1 MAETRTREVTGVDP
15 AQWMALL
22 QQGDG
27 EALEKLLIHYDG
39 MLRYIAGGILDHP
52 QELEDCLAQVRLKL
66 WESRSQYDPARSSP
80 ATWLTALCRN
90 AAVDHLRR
98 LQRQGCG
105 ELPETHPDPAPGP
118 EEQLLQKERIQAL
131 ERALNTLPARDRNLV
146 YRKYYYLQS
155 TARMAAELGLTERA
169 VEGKLYRIR
178 RKLQKQLGGDVL

>member
-22 QQGDG
+22 QQGDE
-27 EALEKLLIHYDG
+27 EALERLLTHYDG
-39 MLRYIAGGILDHP
+39 MLRYIAGGILEAP
-52 QELEDCLAQVRLKL
+52 QDREDCLAQVRLKL
-66 WESRSQYDPARSSP
+66 WESRGQYDPERSSP

-90 AAVDHLRR
+90 TAFDRLRQR
-98 LQRQGCG
+98 RRQGTE
-105 ELPETHPDPAPGP
+105 ELQEAHSDPSPGP
-118 EEQLLQKERIQAL
+118 EEQLLQKERVQAL
-131 ERALNTLPARDRNLV
+131 KRALNVLSARDRNLA

-178 RKLQKQLGGDVL
+178 RKLQKQLGGEYA

>member
-22 QQGDG
+22 QQGD
-27 EALEKLLIHYDG
+27 EKALERLLTHYDG
-39 MLRYIAGGILDHP
+39 MLRYIAGGILEEP
-52 QELEDCLAQVRLKL
+52 QDREDCLAQVRLKL
-66 WESRSQYDPARSSP
+66 WESRGQYDPERSSP

-90 AAVDHLRR
+90 AAFDRLRQ
-98 LQRQGCG
+98 LQRQGT
-105 ELPETHPDPAPGP
+105 EEISEHHPDPAPGP
-118 EEQLLQKERIQAL
+118 EELLLQKERR
-131 ERALNTLPARDRNLV
+131 ERLQTALNALSARDRNLI

>member
-1 MAETRTREVTGVDP
+1 MDP

-22 QQGDG
+22 QQGDE
-27 EALEKLLIHYDG
+27 EALERLLTHYDG
-39 MLRYIAGGILDHP
+39 MLQYITAGILEDP
-52 QELEDCLAQVRLKL
+52 QDREDCLAQVRLKL
-66 WESRSQYDPARSSP
+66 WESREQYDPVRSSP

-90 AAVDHLRR
+90 AAFDRLRQR
-98 LQRQGCG
+98 RRQGTE
-105 ELPETHPDPAPGP
+105 ELSNSHPDPAPGP
-118 EEQLLQKERIQAL
+118 EEQLLQKERVQAL
-131 ERALNTLPARDRNLV
+131 KRALNALSARDRNLV